1 MVALSLNCG
10 LLSLGL
16 GAVAFWAGAHSVAR
30 RSRRNRRFI
39 ASPIDA
45 LSRLIACGAH
55 AVTVRSEFAAGL
67 ATDPLTLAAMAQFD
81 QNAEA
86 SLKPF

>member
-1 MVALSLNCG
+1 MFANYVCQ
-10 LLSLGL
+10 LLH
-16 GAVAFWAGAHSVAR
+16 VFWAGAYSAAQ

-45 LSRLIACGAH
+45 LSRFIACGAH
-55 AVTVRSEFAAGL
+55 AVTVRPEFAAGL
-67 ATDPLTLAAMAQFD
+67 ATDPLTLAAMEQFD
-81 QNAEA
+81 QHVEA